1 MRFALAVGLLLSATV
16 SWASPWDIP
25 APPRGQ
31 WVLDRTSKLSGST
44 VSEVNRLAAALDS
57 AGAGQLGVLV
67 TDSTQGVNPR
77 DFATGVFNNWG
88 VGHAG
93 ANDGVLL
100 FIAVND
106 RKAEIVLGDG
116 SRVQRS
122 QTDAVMRDAVVS
134 NMKRS
139 DLDGAVR
146 SAAHALDGVMRSA
159 AGRAAAP
166 SSQDNTGLGPD
177 AYVTPSRGTTQV
189 DAALSPYGDG
199 SKSFPERSPRS
210 WVVDLSDALN
220 ASQRAQL
227 DVAASDLYSGDQGR
241 IFFLVMNSNALYP
254 SLPELT
260 ARLVRQVRTL
270 SKLPMAV
277 IALDLNGPVAKI
289 HLPEAVVTNEWERQQ
304 VALAEQ
310 ELASTASVDRVS
322 AMLAAQRF
330 VQRSILTGIPPRPA
344 SAVLEEGFQRN
355 KGRFQL
361 GGGGFLVAGLFLAR
375 RWNRKRT
382 RHCEDCKHPR
392 QLLGDAAEDQHLD
405 SSQLKEESIGS
416 VDYDV
421 WWCGRC
427 EDALVLRYGAI
438 FTSYSKCP
446 QCSAKT
452 KSSSTTTLSYAT
464 EYSGGSQRIDERCAN
479 CSFTNSFVRATARL
493 SKSSSSSS
501 SSSSRSSSSS
511 SFGGGSSS
519 GRGSSGSW

>member
-1 MRFALAVGLLLSATV
+1 MRFALAVLLWATV
-16 SWASPWDIP
+16 SFASPWDIP

-31 WVLDRTSKLSGST
+31 WVLDRTSKLSGTT
-44 VSEVNRLAAALDS
+44 VSEVNRLAAAVDS

-67 TDSTQGVNPR
+67 TDTTQGVNPR

-106 RKAEIVLGDG
+106 RKAEIILGDG
-116 SRVQRS
+116 SPVQRS
-122 QTDAVMRDAVVS
+122 QTDAVMRDAVVA
-134 NMKRS
+134 NMKRG

-146 SAAHALDGVMRSA
+146 AAANALDKVMRTA
-159 AGRAAAP
+159 AGRPASP
-166 SSQDNTGLGPD
+166 SAQDNTGLGPD
-177 AYVTPSRGTTQV
+177 AYVTPTRPTTQV
-189 DAALSPYGDG
+189 DVALSPYGDG
-199 SKSFPERSPRS
+199 SKSFPERSPRT
-210 WVVDLSDALN
+210 WVVDLSDVLT

-260 ARLVRQVRTL
+260 QRFVRQARPL
-270 SKLPMAV
+270 SKLPLAV
-277 IALDLNGPVAKI
+277 IALDFNGPVAKI
-289 HLPEAVVTNEWERQQ
+289 HLPETVVTDVWERQQ

-310 ELASTASVDRVS
+310 ALATTASADRI
-322 AMLAAQRF
+322 AGLLAAQRF
-330 VQRSILTGIPPRPA
+330 VQQAVLTGIPPRPT

-355 KGRFQL
+355 KGGFQL
-361 GGGGFLVAGLFLAR
+361 GGVGFLIGGLFLAR

-382 RHCEDCKHPR
+382 RYCEHCKNAR

-405 SSQLKEESIGS
+405 SSQTTEESIGS

-438 FTSYSKCP
+438 FTSYSSCP
-446 QCSAKT
+446 QCNAKT
-452 KSSSTTTLSYAT
+452 KSSSTTTLSRAT
-464 EYSGGSQRIDERCAN
+464 EYSGGSERIDEKCAN
-479 CSFTNSFVRATARL
+479 CSYKNSFTRTTARL
-493 SKSSSSSS
+493 TRSSSSSS
-501 SSSSRSSSSS
+501 SWSSSSRSSSSS